1 MLRKTS
7 ILFFMISLSICQN
20 FAYDSDDWYVVRKP
34 GPIYSITEGPFKVYF
49 AAENGVFSYDDLS
62 DSIEYDYEL
71 NQGLNYDEMIF
82 AVHYDLYSNQIWI
95 ATDKGVFYKNPIFT
109 TFSQVSFDIS
119 SDSYNSYSI
128 SAIGSVDNYIILK
141 YGSEYVFID
150 SFSGTQTSVPLNFD
164 SNRVSWSSCY
174 YDYNLD
180 DIDMSAYYAEDWIIG
195 FRMITDRYG
204 NQESVIV
211 YFEDSNMNYW
221 FGTNQGK
228 IIRGYKYSRKLDIYN
243 IGPFSNSITSVAN
256 NSENWFLSS
265 GRFRESGKIE
275 NFKYNKS
282 AKPFVSIWNE
292 YSNDWKDL
300 NEDMFYQLNNPDV
313 NCISNIDN
321 RFLGIGL
328 MDGLIIISMDDYKKY
343 YFVEK
348 SNGLSSESVFKI
360 EYYDDQIFIMSEK
373 GVSVYSLESQF
384 VIQKNILSQIDME
397 DSVVMDM
404 DMDINDGVLYLST
417 KSGLIEYNI
426 DKKEFVKISDIVF
439 RQIKFD
445 DGALYG
451 LSDNLWFIDLL
462 SYDESI
468 LNFNSGYVRNFE
480 LSDGYIWLNSGHS
493 MTLVNIESKE
503 EWKYDHNDGFLDVEI
518 FDIKNDGDWI
528 CILTNNGLIFYNWSN
543 YHY

>member
-49 AAENGVFSYDDLS
+49 AAENGIFSYDDLS

-109 TFSQVSFDIS
+109 TFSEVSFDIS

-150 SFSGTQTSVPLNFD
+150 SFSGSQTSVPLNFD

-180 DIDMSAYYAEDWIIG
+180 DIDMSAYYADDWIIG
-195 FRMITDRYG
+195 FRMITDSYG

-282 AKPFVSIWNE
+282 SKPFVSIWNE

-328 MDGLIIISMDDYKKY
+328 MDGLIIISMDDYKKH

-404 DMDINDGVLYLST
+404 AINDGVLYLST

-451 LSDNLWFIDLL
+451 LSDNLWIIDLL

-468 LNFNSGYVRNFE
+468 LNFNSGYIRNFE
-480 LSDGYIWLNSGHS
+480 LSDGYMWLNSGHS

>member
-221 FGTNQGK
+221 FGTNKGK

>member
-1 MLRKTS
+1 
-7 ILFFMISLSICQN
+7 MISLSICQN

-49 AAENGVFSYDDLS
+49 AAENGIFSYDDLS

-109 TFSQVSFDIS
+109 TFSEVSFDIS

-150 SFSGTQTSVPLNFD
+150 SFSGSQTSVPLNFD

-180 DIDMSAYYAEDWIIG
+180 DIDMSAYYADDWIIG
-195 FRMITDRYG
+195 FRMITDSYG

-404 DMDINDGVLYLST
+404 DINDGVLYLST

-439 RQIKFD
+439 RQIKFS

-451 LSDNLWFIDLL
+451 LSDNLWVIDLL

-480 LSDGYIWLNSGHS
+480 LSDGYMWLNSGHS

>member
-49 AAENGVFSYDDLS
+49 AAENGIFSYDDLS

-109 TFSQVSFDIS
+109 TFSEVSFDIS

-150 SFSGTQTSVPLNFD
+150 SFSGSQTSVPLNFD

-180 DIDMSAYYAEDWIIG
+180 DIDMSAYYADDWIIG
-195 FRMITDRYG
+195 FRMITDSYG

-328 MDGLIIISMDDYKKY
+328 MDGLIIISMDDYKKH

-404 DMDINDGVLYLST
+404 AINDGVLYLST

-426 DKKEFVKISDIVF
+426 YKKEFVKISDIVF

-451 LSDNLWFIDLL
+451 LSDNLWIIDLL

-468 LNFNSGYVRNFE
+468 LNFNSGYIRNFE
-480 LSDGYIWLNSGHS
+480 LSGGYMWLNSGHS

>member
-1 MLRKTS
+1 MIRKTS
-7 ILFFMISLSICQN
+7 ILFFIISLAMLQN
-20 FAYDSDDWYVVRKP
+20 FAYDSNDWYVVRKP

-49 AAENGVFSYDDLS
+49 GSENGIFSYDDLS

-109 TFSQVSFDIS
+109 TFSEVSFDIS

-150 SFSGTQTSVPLNFD
+150 SFSGSQTSVPLNFD

-180 DIDMSAYYAEDWIIG
+180 DIDMSAYYADDWIIG
-195 FRMITDRYG
+195 FRMITDSYG

-328 MDGLIIISMDDYKKY
+328 MDGLIIISMDDYKKH

-404 DMDINDGVLYLST
+404 AINDGVLYLST